1 MKRSFAWFWAVALV
15 VTALAGCGGSNDGGG
30 LPPPAPPAPPPITGA
45 PVSQAIATAAANP
58 ANDSSTNSSSAFK
71 VLQDNGVAA
80 VIVTSPPIVNFTV
93 FSDGV
98 VRTGL
103 TLSNVSFAIAKL
115 VPGVNG
121 EIDQWQ
127 SYVYRTETTTGSN
140 AVGSGPNGTP
150 VLASAT
156 QATTDPKPAAQAN
169 QLVFNPDGYYTYT
182 FSTDITDPTK
192 TNGIVFE
199 PNRTHRVAIQLSYTN
214 AAGQTVRVN
223 PYFDVTFDA
232 NGRSVPVTNPAN
244 TRVMADVSS
253 CNGCHDRLALHGGGR
268 VDVQFCVMCHNPGTT
283 DANSGNVLTMQT
295 MTHKIHAGRLL
306 ASIDPAI
313 GGEHYTIWGFQSSK
327 HDYSEVGFPQDL
339 RNCTV
344 CHSSANP
351 KTPQGDNWKTRASK
365 ESCFTCHVSGTGS
378 NFDVTHT
385 DFALVIVGPGGK
397 PQDIPNLNCA
407 ECHRAGTAVSPE
419 RVHWNQNEEN
429 AAKYKVNIE
438 SAVFN
443 AGARTVTVTYFLS
456 DPTNNN
462 ARYNLVTSDCTGA
475 GASVSCSSSTRFGN
489 LRFYLAYQNMIG
501 QPTAVT
507 EFTAYNNGGSSAT
520 AFMYK
525 GTNDGTNKYM
535 VDIPLPADSVTAVA
549 QGTARVVGVGQ
560 IKEPRLEVKVALD
573 PRPLDP
579 DGGVVNVVAQHTF
592 ADVVLS
598 GALIPR
604 RQVVSNEK
612 CNVCHG
618 ALGTTSGSNTLAEAF
633 HGSAR
638 NTVEACVLCHD
649 QNRVSSTVMTN
660 GLALQENYS
669 FKRMIHGIHG
679 NSKRTAPFTHG
690 NPVKGPFSKAGTL
703 LADGVF
709 LNDYTIR
716 NFAPIVVPAG
726 TPVAAGSTFETIED
740 LINTAAGNAGYTGD
754 PQTIENYAAEVAY
767 PAVGLNCNGCHVND
781 SWKTDLG
788 PVGSVVFKPL
798 VGAAPDPDPLNWLVI
813 TPRAATC
820 TSCHDSQTAINH
832 VVGTGGSSFGA
843 ATQAQS
849 LQTQET
855 CADCHG
861 PGRQL
866 GVDVVHK

>member
-1 MKRSFAWFWAVALV
+1 MKRSITCLTAALLFA
-15 VTALAGCGGSNDGGG
+15 ALAGCGGSNDGGG
-30 LPPPAPPAPPPITGA
+30 LAPPAPPAPPPTTGA
-45 PVSQAIATAAANP
+45 PVSQAIAAAAANP

-71 VLQDNGVAA
+71 VLQDNGVPA

-103 TLSNVSFAIAKL
+103 TLSNVSLAIAKL
-115 VPGVNG
+115 VPGTNG

-140 AVGSGPNGTP
+140 AVGSGPGGTP

-156 QATTDPKPAAQAN
+156 QAQTDPKPAAQAN

-182 FSTDITDPTK
+182 FSTNITDPTK
-192 TNGIVFE
+192 TNGVVFE
-199 PNRTHRVAIQLSYTN
+199 PGRTHRVAIQLSYTN

-253 CNGCHDRLALHGGGR
+253 CNQCHDRLALHGGGR
-268 VDVQFCVMCHNPGTT
+268 VDTQFCVMCHNPGTT

-295 MTHKIHAGRLL
+295 MIHKIHSGRLL
-306 ASIDPAI
+306 ADPSNAGI
-313 GGEHYTIWGFQSSK
+313 GGEHYTIWGYGSTK

-344 CHSSANP
+344 CHTGANP
-351 KTPQGDNWKTRASK
+351 NTPQGDNWKSRTSK

-385 DFALVIVGPGGK
+385 DFALAILGPTGK
-397 PQDIPNLNCA
+397 PQDIPNLNCS
-407 ECHRAGTAVSPE
+407 ECHRVGTAVSPE
-419 RVHWNQNEEN
+419 RVHFNQNEDHS
-429 AAKYKVNIE
+429 ARYKINIE
-438 SAVFN
+438 SATFN
-443 AGARTVTVTYFLS
+443 AGARTVTVVYSVS

-462 ARYNLVTSDCTGA
+462 ARYNLITPDCTYTAPNVCTPPSGTTNN
-475 GASVSCSSSTRFGN
+475 TRFGN
-489 LRFYLAYQNMIG
+489 LSFYLAYQNMVG
-501 QPTAVT
+501 QPMSVT

-520 AFMYK
+520 ARMYR
-525 GTNDGTNKYM
+525 GTNDGTNRYTI
-535 VDIPLPADSVTAVA
+535 DIPLPADSATAVA

-560 IKEPRLEVKVALD
+560 IKEVKLELQSALD
-573 PRPLDP
+573 PRPP
-579 DGGVVNVVAQHTF
+579 VTPTEFVSVVAQHTY
-592 ADVVLS
+592 ADVALS
-598 GALIPR
+598 GPLNPR

-618 ALGTTSGSNTLAEAF
+618 ALGTTTGSNTKANAF
-633 HGSAR
+633 HGGAR

-649 QNRVSSTVMTN
+649 PNRYSSTVMTN
-660 GLALQENYS
+660 GLALSENYS

-679 NSKRTAPFTHG
+679 SSKRQYPFTHDNDVIG
-690 NPVKGPFSKAGTL
+690 AFNKAGILTMDGLIAASTSSSVSAPAGTL
-703 LADGVF
+703 FQPYSTGV
-709 LNDYTIR
+709 
-716 NFAPIVVPAG
+716 VVPAG
-726 TPVAAGSTFETIED
+726 SPLGSSGADVT
-740 LINTAAGNAGYTGD
+740 
-754 PQTIENYAAEVAY
+754 NYAAEVAY

-781 SWKTDLG
+781 SWKTDMSPIG
-788 PVGSVVFKPL
+788 AVVTKPIDQTTL
-798 VGAAPDPDPLNWLVI
+798 KADTNPLTWGVI

-820 TSCHDSQTAINH
+820 TSCHDSQTSISH
-832 VVGTGGSSFGA
+832 VVGVGGSSFGNA
-843 ATQAQS
+843 SHAQAFQ
-849 LQTQET
+849 QQEI
-855 CADCHG
+855 CADCHA
-861 PGRQL
+861 PGSPR